1 MKLYYAKGA
10 CSLAPHIIMSE
21 LNMVYELELVD
32 TKNKTCASG
41 DFKKIN
47 PKGAVPAL
55 RMENGEILTEG
66 AVIDQYLADQ
76 KLDSTIFP
84 KMGTMDRYRCM
95 EWLNFI
101 ATDIHKSFT
110 PLFMAS
116 AYTPTTA
123 QEIKTIY
130 LGMLSNKLD
139 FVSEKLGNND
149 YLLGKTFTLCDAYM
163 FTVLSWSKHVGFDLG
178 KWSNIKTYLER
189 VGTRPAV
196 IKAMKEEGLL

>member
-10 CSLAPHIIMSE
+10 CSLAPHIVMSE

-32 TKNKTCASG
+32 TKTKTCASG

-47 PKGAVPAL
+47 PKGSVPAL
-55 RMENGEILTEG
+55 KMENGEILTEG

-76 KLDSTIFP
+76 KMDSTIFP
-84 KMGTMDRYRCM
+84 KFGTMERYRCM

-101 ATDIHKSFT
+101 ATELHKSYVPFFIG
-110 PLFMAS
+110 P
-116 AYTPTTA
+116 
-123 QEIKTIY
+123 
-130 LGMLSNKLD
+130 MLSAGTATEISAFYSNMLSSKLD
-139 FVSEKLGNND
+139 YVSEKLGNND
-149 YLLGKTFTLCDAYM
+149 YLMGKTFTAADAYL
-163 FTVLSWSKHVGFDLG
+163 FTVLSWSKHVKFDLN
-178 KWSNIKTYLER
+178 KWSNLAPYLER

>member
-47 PKGAVPAL
+47 PKGSVPAL

-76 KLDSTIFP
+76 KMDSTIFP
-84 KMGTMDRYRCM
+84 KMGTIDRYRCM

-101 ATDIHKSFT
+101 ATDLHKSYVPFFIGSM
-110 PLFMAS
+110 L
-116 AYTPTTA
+116 TPTTA
-123 QEIKTIY
+123 TEISAFY
-130 LGMLSNKLD
+130 SNMLSSKLD
-139 FVSEKLGNND
+139 YVSEKLGTNEYLMGNN
-149 YLLGKTFTLCDAYM
+149 FTLADAYL
-163 FTVLSWSKHVGFDLG
+163 FTVLSWSKHVNFDLN
-178 KWSNIKTYLER
+178 KWSNLRPYLER